1 MHHSLAGIGLLFVSS
16 KTSVVITK
24 TPATS
29 TIMLSIVKL
38 AMLVKGAYQVFSLG
52 LVSLV
57 WVSDHIVDGSW
68 APPPSMVPCSASHDD
83 TLTTKLF

>member
-16 KTSVVITK
+16 RTSVVITK

-38 AMLVKGAYQVFSLG
+38 AMLVRGHTKSLALG
-52 LVSLV
+52 
-57 WVSDHIVDGSW
+57 W
-68 APPPSMVPCSASHDD
+68 SALSGF
-83 TLTTKLF
+83 LTT